1 MEAPGKG
8 RKMKKELVELEL
20 DAIITGSRLRVDN
33 GDLSLLE
40 KSIVKVGV
48 LHPIV
53 VDRSNAL
60 ISGARRL
67 EACRNAGLA
76 TIPAVRLD
84 IDFEDMTALV
94 IQSDE
99 NLCRLPLSDEELENL
114 IQMKKSLMS
123 GKLRKGGGLWAK
135 LKNLFRLK

>member
-1 MEAPGKG
+1 
-8 RKMKKELVELEL
+8 MKKEVVELDL
-20 DAIITGSRLRVDN
+20 DSVVTGNRLRVDS

-40 KSIVKVGV
+40 KSIAKLGV

-53 VDRSNAL
+53 VDRSNTL
-60 ISGARRL
+60 IAGARRL
-67 EACRNAGLA
+67 EACRNTGLS

-84 IDFEDMTALV
+84 IDVEDMTALA

-123 GKLRKGGGLWAK
+123 GRYRKGGGLWAK
-135 LKNLFRLK
+135 IKSLFRLT